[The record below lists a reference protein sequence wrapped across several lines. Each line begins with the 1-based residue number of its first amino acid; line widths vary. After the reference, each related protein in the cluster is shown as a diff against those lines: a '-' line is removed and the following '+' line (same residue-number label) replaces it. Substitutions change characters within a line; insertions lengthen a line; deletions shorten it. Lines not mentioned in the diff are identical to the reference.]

1 MPLTRVR
8 AATDGHLTAFAGV
21 FPCKLLTD
29 SSSRFDFE
37 RRGCSRA
44 EFARALIDYGESDW
58 QNLGSCGKLS
68 PMGNKDARG
77 REKKKP
83 KQKKLKP
90 QPFVQSPSRI
100 ERAPAPAPAPP
111 SAPKPS

>member
-1 MPLTRVR
+1 MPGIRKSANGC
-8 AATDGHLTAFAGV
+8 AATD
-21 FPCKLLTD
+21 
-29 SSSRFDFE
+29 
-37 RRGCSRA
+37 
-44 EFARALIDYGESDW
+44 W
-58 QNLGSCGKLS
+58 QNRTSCGKLS

-100 ERAPAPAPAPP
+100 ERAPSPVPTLPP
-111 SAPKPS
+111 VPKPSQN